1 MPKIILKK
9 SSVTSKVP
17 TANDLVHGE
26 LAINYADGKLF
37 YKNASN
43 SVQEFSANVAN
54 ALTIG
59 TGLSGTSYNGSLPVT
74 IALAS
79 NYGDTTN
86 PYASKTAGYV
96 LAAPTGTN
104 GQPTFRAL
112 AASDI
117 PTLNQNTTGTAS
129 NVTGTVAIA
138 NGGTGQTTKT
148 NAFDALSPLTTKGD
162 LVVHDGTNNIRVPI
176 GTNGYVLTADST
188 QASGLKWAA
197 GGGGGGGITDVSQD
211 TSPELGGNLALSGYN
226 IVSGA
231 TTIINGSNGSVNL
244 NGTVK
249 GNIVPDSNETYDL
262 GSATYKFR
270 DLYLSG
276 TTINLGSSTIS
287 ADGNAIALP
296 AGSTIGGINVGTL
309 TLKGAVAAV
318 GDLPANNNTLGDAYV
333 VTNFNPDKLYFWDE
347 NQWVDLGSFQG
358 PQGDV
363 GPQGPR
369 GGISYTFSSTTS
381 NSDPG
386 SGIIRYN
393 NSTIASVTS
402 IYIDNLDSTST
413 NQTSWYSTWDDSTSS
428 VKGFLILQS
437 YTISGTVNN
446 IFKVTGNVTD
456 QTGYYSIPVEH
467 VSGSIPT
474 NNDVLVVQFIR
485 TGDVGQTG
493 SGSTVTVREVNSGG
507 VVETITGVTTLSFDA
522 DGGFD
527 VVDQGSGQVKVTM
540 NSTFKYWEVAGQT
553 TIVASGLDTIK
564 FVPSNGISI
573 TTNTTANPKE
583 IGFSLSA
590 SLDNLSDVTIT
601 SPTNGQVL
609 KYNGT
614 SWVNGTDSG
623 GIALTDISV
632 TDSGGDGSLS
642 YNNTTGVITY
652 TGPSASDVR
661 AHFTAGTGITITSG
675 QIATTITQYT
685 DSAARSSISVTD
697 TGGEG
702 SLSYDSGTGVITYT
716 GPSFSGLEQTSNKN
730 TANGYAGL
738 DSNGKVASA
747 QLPSYVDDVLE
758 YADLANLPGTGETG
772 KIYVAQDTGKVY
784 RWSGSAYV
792 EISPSPGSTDSV
804 TEGSTNLYFTTQ
816 RARDAFSAGTGI
828 TITSGQ
834 IATTITQYTDS
845 AARSSISVTDS
856 GGDGSLG
863 YDSSTGI
870 ITYTGPSATEVRAH
884 FSAGTGITITSGQ
897 IANTGVISINGSTG
911 TITGIANASDTT
923 YIGTTAI
930 ALNRSSAAQSLTG
943 ITSIQLPGSTSGNI
957 TIQATATA
965 GTNTITLP
973 STTGTVITTGDT
985 GTVTDAMLAG
995 SISNGKL
1002 TNSSITING
1011 TSVSL
1016 GGTRTIN
1023 LSELGT
1029 VSITSPTNG
1038 QVLSYNGTNWVNST
1052 GGGGGGASALD
1063 DLTDVVIT
1071 SPVTNHILKYNGTN
1085 WVNAVSNSTNY
1096 LTKTLEYVGV
1106 LSVNNG
1112 IRKWWINNTFTITRI
1127 LAFLDLA
1134 PTGAG
1139 VIIRINKNGVS
1150 STTLTVNAAS
1160 ASATS
1165 SVSIALVQGDY
1176 ITVDITQVGSTFAG
1190 SDLAVVFEYS

>member
-231 TTIINGSNGSVNL
+231 TTILNGGNGSVNL

-249 GNIVPDSNETYDL
+249 GHIIPDSNETYDL

-276 TTINLGSSTIS
+276 TTINLGGSTIS
-287 ADGNAIALP
+287 ADGDAIALP

-318 GDLPANNNTLGDAYV
+318 ADLPANNNTLGDAYV

-402 IYIDNLDSTST
+402 I
-413 NQTSWYSTWDDSTSS
+413 
-428 VKGFLILQS
+428 
-437 YTISGTVNN
+437 
-446 IFKVTGNVTD
+446 
-456 QTGYYSIPVEH
+456 
-467 VSGSIPT
+467 
-474 NNDVLVVQFIR
+474 
-485 TGDVGQTG
+485 
-493 SGSTVTVREVNSGG
+493 
-507 VVETITGVTTLSFDA
+507 
-522 DGGFD
+522 
-527 VVDQGSGQVKVTM
+527 
-540 NSTFKYWEVAGQT
+540 
-553 TIVASGLDTIK
+553 
-564 FVPSNGISI
+564 
-573 TTNTTANPKE
+573 
-583 IGFSLSA
+583 
-590 SLDNLSDVTIT
+590 
-601 SPTNGQVL
+601 
-609 KYNGT
+609 
-614 SWVNGTDSG
+614 
-623 GIALTDISV
+623 
-632 TDSGGDGSLS
+632 
-642 YNNTTGVITY
+642 
-652 TGPSASDVR
+652 
-661 AHFTAGTGITITSG
+661 
-675 QIATTITQYT
+675 
-685 DSAARSSISVTD
+685 
-697 TGGEG
+697 
-702 SLSYDSGTGVITYT
+702 
-716 GPSFSGLEQTSNKN
+716 
-730 TANGYAGL
+730 
-738 DSNGKVASA
+738 
-747 QLPSYVDDVLE
+747 
-758 YADLANLPGTGETG
+758 
-772 KIYVAQDTGKVY
+772 
-784 RWSGSAYV
+784 
-792 EISPSPGSTDSV
+792 
-804 TEGSTNLYFTTQ
+804 
-816 RARDAFSAGTGI
+816 
-828 TITSGQ
+828 
-834 IATTITQYTDS
+834 
-845 AARSSISVTDS
+845 
-856 GGDGSLG
+856 
-863 YDSSTGI
+863 
-870 ITYTGPSATEVRAH
+870 
-884 FSAGTGITITSGQ
+884 
-897 IANTGVISINGSTG
+897 
-911 TITGIANASDTT
+911 
-923 YIGTTAI
+923 
-930 ALNRSSAAQSLTG
+930 
-943 ITSIQLPGSTSGNI
+943 
-957 TIQATATA
+957 
-965 GTNTITLP
+965 
-973 STTGTVITTGDT
+973 
-985 GTVTDAMLAG
+985 
-995 SISNGKL
+995 
-1002 TNSSITING
+1002 
-1011 TSVSL
+1011 
-1016 GGTRTIN
+1016 
-1023 LSELGT
+1023 
-1029 VSITSPTNG
+1029 
-1038 QVLSYNGTNWVNST
+1038 
-1052 GGGGGGASALD
+1052 
-1063 DLTDVVIT
+1063 
-1071 SPVTNHILKYNGTN
+1071 
-1085 WVNAVSNSTNY
+1085 
-1096 LTKTLEYVGV
+1096 
-1106 LSVNNG
+1106 
-1112 IRKWWINNTFTITRI
+1112 
-1127 LAFLDLA
+1127 
-1134 PTGAG
+1134 
-1139 VIIRINKNGVS
+1139 
-1150 STTLTVNAAS
+1150 
-1160 ASATS
+1160 
-1165 SVSIALVQGDY
+1165 
-1176 ITVDITQVGSTFAG
+1176 
-1190 SDLAVVFEYS
+1190 